1 MVSLVDP
8 KYWEKWSN
16 SNLSEI
22 QNTNSEQR
30 DKNEKEKNNKLT
42 HVILY
47 CDPLC
52 YIFIGMDKY
61 ISYIYI
67 GVMDDKP
74 QFQFELSLAQFS
86 PSLFYQISAPW

>member
-61 ISYIYI
+61 IYM
-67 GVMDDKP
+67 V
-74 QFQFELSLAQFS
+74 
-86 PSLFYQISAPW
+86 LFKAREHFYVLIHKKNIL